1 MGDTTDVMASRTFL
15 EICRGIERLCA
26 DLYHFY
32 SDIYEDIPEAASLW
46 KKTAL
51 EEENHQMQFELALRL
66 MDETE
71 FEVSKESL
79 KRAFSIQTKLLK
91 LTDHVKGN
99 KPELLMAVSKAVEME
114 DQLAN
119 LHVHTSIKFKEES
132 MQKLFKALG
141 DDDYEHVA
149 ALQRY
154 SMILHLPH
162 SEMRG

>member
-1 MGDTTDVMASRTFL
+1 MGDTSDVMASKTFL

-26 DLYHFY
+26 DLYHY
-32 SDIYEDIPEAASLW
+32 YGDIYEAIPEAASLW

-79 KRAFSIQTKLLK
+79 KRAFSIQSKLLK
-91 LTDHVKGN
+91 LTDHVKKV
-99 KPELLMAVSKAVEME
+99 KPELLTAISGAVEME
-114 DQLAN
+114 NQLAN
-119 LHVHTSIKFKEES
+119 LHVHSAFIFKEES
-132 MQKLFKALG
+132 MQKLFKALS
-141 DDDYEHVA
+141 DHDCEHVE

-154 SMILHLPH
+154 NTILHLPH
-162 SEMRG
+162 SEMEG